1 MAATE
6 PKGHGQHAGL
16 WVFPDVSVMSREVT
30 EKTKSSPR
38 PLTMALVVTGI
49 LFILGIVGF
58 VARAADDGFND
69 ISAWGYYLS
78 VFSMVFMVTSGAP
91 LAAVAFRFTKSH
103 WRRPLSRVSE
113 LFAIAGILNILLFIP
128 LMLLLPPIGNPDAV
142 GGLIEGE
149 LAVRRTIWFEAPI
162 GSPHA
167 WDLVGVA
174 GLVVTALFILW
185 LSEMPDMAESRHTAT
200 GFRRTLYSKLSGN
213 WYGTKKQWNAQKAG
227 LASVS
232 YTHLTLPTILLV

>member
-16 WVFPDVSVMSREVT
+16 WVFPDVSVMSRDVT

-49 LFILGIVGF
+49 LFVLGIVGF
-58 VARAADDGFND
+58 VA
-69 ISAWGYYLS
+69 
-78 VFSMVFMVTSGAP
+78 SGAP

-128 LMLLLPPIGNPDAV
+128 LMFLLPSIGNPDAV

-185 LSEMPDMAESRHTAT
+185 LSAMPDMAESRHTAT
-200 GFRRTLYSKLSGN
+200 GFRPFHCFLVPYQETVECPESWIGIARCFLLHDVDLHAIRDQFRLCTEPDP
-213 WYGTKKQWNAQKAG
+213 G
-227 LASVS
+227 LERFHIPG
-232 YTHLTLPTILLV
+232 YIHDH